1 MQFLRTLFWVMIAAA
16 IAIFAY
22 VNWTPVTINLWSG
35 LVLDTRLPV
44 PVIVAFLLGLLP
56 MMILHRATRWSLN
69 RKLTTVQR
77 NLTELRPVAPPPTAQ
92 APYETSGTLPP
103 VAAPIAVPPGVL

>member
-16 IAIFAY
+16 IAIFSY
-22 VNWTPVTINLWSG
+22 MNWTPITINLWNG

-44 PVIVAFLLGLLP
+44 PVIAAFLLGLLP

-69 RKLTTVQR
+69 RKLTNVQR
-77 NLTELRPVAPPPTAQ
+77 NLTELRAPPLAPPTFD
-92 APYETSGTLPP
+92 PGTLPP